1 MGIESRHPH
10 FVNTQ
15 EQWQRI
21 RDSFNGSDSIKS
33 EGESYLPRLGGQSN
47 DEYDSYKLRAVYYN
61 GIERTVRGLVGAV
74 MRVEPIIEVPKK
86 IEALLGDITN
96 TGVSLNDFISYML
109 SEQLL
114 MGRQGILVD
123 RDNERPYLTG
133 YSTEQITNWL
143 DDRIILEENY
153 RRISKDDPYQSDY
166 DIQYRELVKDG
177 NSYIVNVWQKFDAG
191 WQIVEEILPT
201 RKGTQLTDIPF
212 IGISGDGF
220 NLSPSIPPML
230 ALSDTGISMYRTS
243 ADLEHGRHFT
253 ALPTPYVTGIDV
265 DSVLK
270 IGSGSAWILPDS
282 SSRAGYLEFSGQ
294 GLQALEKAMEEKR
307 SMMASLGAQLLQ
319 SQKAGIESADSIR
332 LRQNAEAS
340 TLVGVVKTVER
351 AIKQALITMAEWEGV
366 AGDVVVNLNTDFVD
380 TKINAQDMSSLM
392 GAWQSGGISHDTFL
406 FNMKK
411 GEILAPDT
419 TIEDEKSKIDVDV

>member
-1 MGIESRHPH
+1 
-10 FVNTQ
+10 
-15 EQWQRI
+15 
-21 RDSFNGSDSIKS
+21 
-33 EGESYLPRLGGQSN
+33 
-47 DEYDSYKLRAVYYN
+47 
-61 GIERTVRGLVGAV
+61 
-74 MRVEPIIEVPKK
+74 
-86 IEALLGDITN
+86 
-96 TGVSLNDFISYML
+96 
-109 SEQLL
+109 
-114 MGRQGILVD
+114 
-123 RDNERPYLTG
+123 
-133 YSTEQITNWL
+133 
-143 DDRIILEENY
+143 
-153 RRISKDDPYQSDY
+153 
-166 DIQYRELVKDG
+166 
-177 NSYIVNVWQKFDAG
+177 
-191 WQIVEEILPT
+191 
-201 RKGTQLTDIPF
+201 
-212 IGISGDGF
+212 
-220 NLSPSIPPML
+220 
-230 ALSDTGISMYRTS
+230 MYRTS

-265 DSVLK
+265 DSELK

-419 TIEDEKSKIDVDV
+419 TIEDEKGRIDLDV